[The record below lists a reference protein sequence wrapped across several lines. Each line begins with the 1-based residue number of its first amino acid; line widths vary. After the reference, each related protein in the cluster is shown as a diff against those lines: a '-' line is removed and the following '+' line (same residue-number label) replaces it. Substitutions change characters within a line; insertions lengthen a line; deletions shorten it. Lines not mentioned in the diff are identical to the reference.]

1 MPAKLPKPC
10 FKCLRV
16 NNSEKNYGKRV
27 MLEHNTSP
35 GPKRQAR
42 CSLFIKGSAMEQQTL
57 MTRCYS
63 MKIGINTYFFKF
75 PASGSGQY
83 LLHLLQALAEVD
95 QENEYILLG
104 PQPISEK
111 TGTLTKFPSVVTPVP
126 GLARHNASIENLMW
140 EQFTAPSAARKA
152 GVDLFHIPYFA
163 PPFFPRTPGVITIH
177 DVIPLRLPQY
187 RTDPKM
193 KAYLQLITR
202 AAHKATL
209 IITISQHAKHDI
221 IDALKLPAE
230 RIRVIY
236 EAAGD
241 EDQPIND
248 SEVLA
253 KMRARYGLNDRYILY
268 LGGLDL
274 RKNVPQLVRAFAHLY
289 QQMGDPKLQL
299 MIAGKPDKLGRA
311 LFPDPRPVAAD
322 LGITDHIVY
331 RFIEEEDKPAI
342 YSGASVF
349 VFPSLYEGFGLPPL
363 EAMSCGAPVVCSNR
377 TSLPEV
383 VGDAALTV
391 DPENVQELVAAMR
404 RVLTDNELQAD
415 LRQRSLQ
422 RAAMF
427 NWRKTASETL
437 AVYEE
442 TLARAKT
449 KKK

>member
-1 MPAKLPKPC
+1 
-10 FKCLRV
+10 
-16 NNSEKNYGKRV
+16 
-27 MLEHNTSP
+27 
-35 GPKRQAR
+35 
-42 CSLFIKGSAMEQQTL
+42 
-57 MTRCYS
+57 

-95 QENEYILLG
+95 QENKYILLG
-104 PQPISEK
+104 PHPISEK
-111 TGTLTKFPSVVTPVP
+111 TGTLLKFPHVVTPVP
-126 GLARHNASIENLMW
+126 RLVRRNASIENLIW
-140 EQFTAPSAARKA
+140 EQFSAPSAARKA
-152 GVDLFHIPYFA
+152 NVDLFHIPYFA
-163 PPFFPRTPGVITIH
+163 PPFFPRSPGVITIH
-177 DVIPLRLPQY
+177 DVIPLRLPEY

-193 KAYLQLITR
+193 KAYLQLIMR

-241 EDQPIND
+241 EYQPIND

-349 VFPSLYEGFGLPPL
+349 VFPSLYEGFGLDPL

-383 VGDAALTV
+383 VGDAAISF
-391 DPENVQELVAAMR
+391 DPDNMHQMVQDMHS
-404 RVLTDNELQAD
+404 VLTNNELQAN
-415 LRQRSLQ
+415 LRARSLK
-422 RAAMF
+422 RAAQF
-427 NWRKTASETL
+427 NWRKTAIETIS
-437 AVYEE
+437 VYQEAY
-442 TLARAKT
+442 LRS